1 MIRLSRRTLIAAAL
15 TFPVAAR
22 AADNPLAAIER
33 KYRGRLGVT
42 ILDTA
47 TGRTLSHRAN
57 ERFAMCSTFKLLA
70 AAAVLKRVDDG
81 REQLD
86 RQISVTKD
94 KIIAYSPAVEK
105 HLGGA
110 MTLATLCEAAV
121 TLSDNGAANLI
132 LETLG
137 GPKAVT
143 ALARGLGDTTTRL
156 DRNEPALNDVPPGD
170 VRDTTTPAA
179 MARTVRALTLGDAL
193 SDASRRQLCDWLI
206 ACKTGDKR
214 LRAGLPKDWRVG
226 DKTGTG
232 PRGIANDVAV
242 IWPTGRA
249 PLVVTGYYQGA
260 KSRNDRSA
268 NGHRDAV
275 LAEVGRVAAAF

>member
-1 MIRLSRRTLIAAAL
+1 MIRLSRRTFVAAAL
-15 TFPVAAR
+15 AFPVAAR

-33 KYRGRLGVT
+33 TYRGRLGVT

-70 AAAVLKRVDDG
+70 AAAMLKGVDDG
-81 REQLD
+81 RETLG
-86 RQISVTKD
+86 RQVAITKD
-94 KIIAYSPAVEK
+94 KVIAYSPAVEK

-110 MTLATLCEAAV
+110 MTLAALCEAAV

-132 LETLG
+132 LEALG

-143 ALARGLGDTTTRL
+143 ALARSLGDTVTRL
-156 DRNEPALNDVPPGD
+156 DRTEPALNDVPPGD

>member
-1 MIRLSRRTLIAAAL
+1 MIRLSRRTFVAGTLA
-15 TFPVAAR
+15 FPFAAR

-33 KYRGRLGVT
+33 TYRGRLGVT

-70 AAAVLKRVDDG
+70 AAAMLKGVDDG
-81 REQLD
+81 RETLG
-86 RQISVTKD
+86 RQVAITKD
-94 KIIAYSPAVEK
+94 KVIAYSPAVEK

-110 MTLATLCEAAV
+110 MTLAALCEAAV

-132 LETLG
+132 LEALG

-143 ALARGLGDTTTRL
+143 ALARSLGDTVTRL
-156 DRNEPALNDVPPGD
+156 DRTETALNDVPPGD

-249 PLVVTGYYQGA
+249 PLVVTGYYQGGQG
-260 KSRNDRSA
+260 A

-275 LAEVGRVAAAF
+275 LAEVGRVAAAV

>member
-1 MIRLSRRTLIAAAL
+1 MIRLSRRSLIAASLA
-15 TFPVAAR
+15 FPFAAQ

-70 AAAVLKRVDDG
+70 AACVLKRVDDG

-86 RQISVTKD
+86 RQVTITKD

-110 MTLATLCEAAV
+110 MTLAALCEAAV

-132 LETLG
+132 LEVLG

-143 ALARGLGDTTTRL
+143 ALARGLGDTVTRL

-179 MARTVRALTLGDAL
+179 MARTVRALTVGDTL
-193 SDASRRQLCDWLI
+193 SETSRRQLCDWLI

-232 PRGIANDVAV
+232 PRGVANDVAV

-249 PLVVTGYYQGA
+249 PLIVTGYYQGGNNA
-260 KSRNDRSA
+260 K
-268 NGHRDAV
+268 GHRDAV